1 MGSRQGAREVRR
13 AQRTPELREARWRR
27 KGTVALW
34 VGEVVAR
41 LESSTSCRALPSSR
55 GWVVPRWERM
65 LATSTFERV

>member
-1 MGSRQGAREVRR
+1 VRR
-13 AQRTPELREARWRR
+13 ARRTPELREARWRR
-27 KGTVALW
+27 KGNVAVW

-65 LATSTFERV
+65 LATGTFERV